1 MCKMPSPW
9 KHPDSGIYYL
19 RVEVPEDVRGAIGKR
34 WIKKSLRTRDIPEA
48 KRLFA
53 IEYSKVSALIEQARS
68 RVHLTPKDIE
78 ILASRWFDACLSE
91 IEDEGAF
98 ELYSVQTD
106 SGLEPVTEFVIDAL
120 QSGYEDQLKIVG
132 GFVTEI
138 LEQHNL
144 LISEGSEDHRRL
156 TDRVSWR
163 FLELSRIAYARH
175 YGDWSSAPDNRYTAR
190 LADSL
195 SIESNPIAPSKRSYK
210 PLSEIAEAY
219 ITYKTDRGDWDA
231 RTLSEVKSVFGQLVD
246 YLGAD
251 TDPSSITREQLR
263 EFSSLLLQL
272 PKNYTRT
279 PKLSKLPL
287 NELVEVAADK
297 ELPLVSANT
306 VKKKFVFVK
315 SLFKHAAR
323 EEWVDKDRAEGI
335 TIPKGSEKKRLPYTE
350 SELRAIF
357 TATKD
362 SEKPSE
368 FWLPRIS
375 LTTGMRKNEILQL
388 TKDDVRLVSDVWCFD
403 VNSNNGKSVKND
415 NSERLVPV
423 PDVILKAGWLEY
435 VDTVKQGEL
444 FTCANSTTFS
454 QRFNRMLDKLGL
466 KPDAGENLL
475 RDFHSFRHTFRAN
488 ARGFGIAKETADL
501 IGGWRDQEGRTSGD
515 SYGLHFE
522 TFIGELKEAIDKIE
536 YKVGFGV
543 FHL

>member
-19 RVEVPEDVRGAIGKR
+19 RVEIPEDVRDAIGKR

-78 ILASRWFDACLSE
+78 ILASRWFDDCLSE
-91 IEDEGAF
+91 IEEEGVIDI
-98 ELYSVQTD
+98 YTVQVD
-106 SGLEPVTEFVIDAL
+106 GELEPITSYVIDAL
-120 QSGYEDQLKIVG
+120 KAGYEGQLRIVG
-132 GFVTEI
+132 QFVQKI
-138 LEQHNL
+138 LEQNNL
-144 LISEGSEDHRRL
+144 LLKEGSDEHRKL
-156 TDRVSWR
+156 TEKVSWR
-163 FLELSRIAYARH
+163 FLELSRIACARH
-175 YGDWSSAPDNRYTAR
+175 YGDWASSPDKRYIAR
-190 LADSL
+190 LGEPL
-195 SIESNPIAPSKRSYK
+195 SIESSVNMHSRPSYK
-210 PLSEIAEAY
+210 TLAEIAEAY
-219 ITYKTDRGDWDA
+219 IAYKTDRGDWDA
-231 RTLSEVKSVFGQLVD
+231 RTLYEVKSVFGQLVD

-357 TATKD
+357 SATKGSD
-362 SEKPSE
+362 KPSE

-388 TKDDVRLVSDVWCFD
+388 TKDDVRLVSGVWCFD

-522 TFIGELKEAIDKIE
+522 TFIGELKEAIDKIK
-536 YKVGFGV
+536 YTVSFS
-543 FHL
+543 